1 MARKGGLGKGLDAL
15 FIDNDTEVSGALMQ
29 LRLAQV
35 EPNKDQPREKFNEDA
50 LKELADSI
58 REHGVLQPIIVR
70 AVPGGMY
77 QIIAGERRW
86 RASRL
91 AGLSELPAIVVDADD
106 NHTVELALIENLQRE
121 DLSPL
126 EEAQGYRML
135 MDSYNMTQEQ
145 VARRM
150 GKSRPVVA
158 NALRLLNLPPQ
169 AQKRLEEG
177 TISPGHARV
186 LAGIEDP
193 DRVLA
198 LLDEVTS
205 KGLTVRQL
213 EARAREAK
221 GKPAGEGKE
230 KAVAFSARDSAWGDP
245 FYKEAELSLTDA
257 LSTKVRVRRS
267 PGGGI
272 LEIEFYDKD
281 QLRGLVEKLAGD

>member
-1 MARKGGLGKGLDAL
+1 MVKP
-15 FIDNDTEVSGALMQ
+15 VVVVGA
-29 LRLAQV
+29 
-35 EPNKDQPREKFNEDA
+35 
-50 LKELADSI
+50 
-58 REHGVLQPIIVR
+58 G
-70 AVPGGMY
+70 
-77 QIIAGERRW
+77 
-86 RASRL
+86 L
-91 AGLSELPAIVVDADD
+91 AGLVCARKLHQAEVPVIVVDADD
-106 NHTVELALIENLQRE
+106 NHMVELALIENLQRE

-198 LLDEVTS
+198 LLDEV
-205 KGLTVRQL
+205 Q
-213 EARAREAK
+213 
-221 GKPAGEGKE
+221 
-230 KAVAFSARDSAWGDP
+230 
-245 FYKEAELSLTDA
+245 
-257 LSTKVRVRRS
+257 
-267 PGGGI
+267 
-272 LEIEFYDKD
+272 
-281 QLRGLVEKLAGD
+281 QCN